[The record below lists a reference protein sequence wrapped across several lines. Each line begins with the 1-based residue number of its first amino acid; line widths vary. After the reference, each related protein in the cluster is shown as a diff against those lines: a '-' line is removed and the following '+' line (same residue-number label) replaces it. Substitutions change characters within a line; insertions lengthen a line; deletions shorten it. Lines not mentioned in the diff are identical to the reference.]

1 MVATI
6 SALVHHWDMIRGSDG
21 RASMLD
27 GGLSEFV
34 LAKGTCCSQRTSPP
48 TAGDSRFGSIASFRA
63 HGDQVRSTLRSGHA
77 LCQLYPPTPEMRGA
91 LRHFRVVP
99 MLQKDFERPSEQH

>member
-1 MVATI
+1 
-6 SALVHHWDMIRGSDG
+6 
-21 RASMLD
+21 MLD

-63 HGDQVRSTLRSGHA
+63 WWPGPLD
-77 LCQLYPPTPEMRGA
+77 PE
-91 LRHFRVVP
+91 
-99 MLQKDFERPSEQH
+99 ERPRAMSAVPPNTGNARRSPTLPSRADVAKRFWASERATDSKL

>member
-6 SALVHHWDMIRGSDG
+6 APWYIIGTRYAVLTAVLH
-21 RASMLD
+21 

-77 LCQLYPPTPEMRGA
+77 PEMRGA

-99 MLQKDFERPSEQH
+99 MLQKDFERPNEQH